1 MRTGS
6 WGLGTCGQHPSPISF
21 REGKLTTHT
30 EELHPQNPYLQD
42 LLSAE
47 VRASALSCRPSAATK
62 PHWGRER
69 ASESPLMP
77 EGDLGRGTLSS

>member
-6 WGLGTCGQHPSPISF
+6 WGLGTCGQDPSPISF

-30 EELHPQNPYLQD
+30 EELHPKNPYLQD

-47 VRASALSCRPSAATK
+47 VRALALSWQAQRC
-62 PHWGRER
+62 HH
-69 ASESPLMP
+69 AS
-77 EGDLGRGTLSS
+77 LGQRKSI